1 MTSISMPG
9 HDRASLFSAPRDAAM
24 VAPSIL
30 SADFG
35 RLEVECK
42 AVLDQGADLL
52 HLDVM
57 DGHFVPN
64 LSMGPALCASLRRHL
79 PNTFLDVHMMVTH
92 PGDFIEP
99 FAKAGADHFT
109 IHVECEED
117 PQSLADAIRQS
128 GMTAGLAI
136 KPDTDFSRMEPLID
150 SFDLLLVMSVHPGF
164 SGQAFIP
171 EVLET
176 TRRLKAMIGP
186 NQHIQMDGG
195 VDPKTAIECRQAG
208 CDVLV
213 AASAIFKQD
222 DYRQAIAEIRGS

>member
-1 MTSISMPG
+1 MSFSSMLE
-9 HDRASLFSAPRDAAM
+9 HEKASLFSAPRGAPL

-35 RLEVECK
+35 RLAEECQ

-64 LSMGPALCASLRRHL
+64 LSMGPALCSSIRKHF
-79 PNTFLDVHMMVTH
+79 PSTFLDVHMMVTH
-92 PGDFIEP
+92 PGSFIMP
-99 FAKAGADHFT
+99 FAEAGADHFT
-109 IHVECEED
+109 VHVECDED
-117 PQSLADAIRQS
+117 PAALADEIHRA

-136 KPDTDFSRMEPLID
+136 KPDTDVSIMEPLVA

-176 TRRLKAMIGP
+176 TRQLKAMIGP
-186 NQHIQMDGG
+186 NQHIEMDGG
-195 VDPKTAIECRQAG
+195 IGPESALECRQAG

-213 AASAIFKQD
+213 AASAIFKQP
-222 DYRQAIAEIRGS
+222 DYGQAISLIRGS